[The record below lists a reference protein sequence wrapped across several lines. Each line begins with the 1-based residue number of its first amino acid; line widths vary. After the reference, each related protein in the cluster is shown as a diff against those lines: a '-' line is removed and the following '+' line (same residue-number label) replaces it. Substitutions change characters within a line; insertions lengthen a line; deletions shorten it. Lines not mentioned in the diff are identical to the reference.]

1 MNEEALK
8 DAYDYFYRTGYDG
21 NIIQFRDLLNT
32 NKEAVQ
38 DAYNHFVET
47 GYEGDINAFKDL
59 VGVEPVKKKERRD
72 TFGPSLEE
80 DSKFKSILGP
90 EFDRDD
96 EEYAEYLEKKNKEA
110 VSKIREIRPDLDF
123 PTKEEYYGLGKTPE
137 LTETSAYKDVTDLS
151 AAEKKANA
159 ERAKIAQEYAEGK
172 RELTPQQSLV
182 NTLHNSL
189 GRLATTDDKA
199 RYLYGIVSGDME
211 QIGLAEKELARVES
225 YSKPVAEFTQVSS
238 LLKDAEGDYKAQKEI
253 APEVRKMFGAA
264 FIDSFSSVLT
274 SAIQSKTTFG
284 LGLASDMIGE
294 SIRSYNKEKAAANN
308 VTEEEL
314 YESGEADIIMPGT
327 IGFFAYRMEK
337 FGLGK
342 IGKAIKSMPDGLK
355 KFFSNLI
362 GTGFTEGSTEG
373 GQFVAEELNKF
384 IGSRD
389 KIDEEDDLSGIGDKF
404 VEILG
409 SREFREAIYK
419 GVAGGGGAYSGGT
432 AYTAMAGVKTDEQ
445 TKRQDEAFDKLIKL
459 KDARQKTKLTPEEDQ
474 AFTAAEEEAKGELMV
489 VNKEA
494 ADMLSKLE
502 QEQVIEIEELQKEQ
516 QSLNN
521 MLVNTVNSK
530 NLTEEQKQIVIAE
543 LQKKFK
549 KNVDRVNEIKK
560 GVKTS
565 TKEEKK
571 ETTKGFDLTS
581 EEDVKSVEQKYD
593 PTTEADKFTI
603 IEVAKRTQAA
613 LQKAIPGLNIVLHE
627 SPDSFVQESGAGQ
640 VGRGAFNRKQNT
652 IHINLQD
659 ADRTTLAHEAFHAML
674 RNVVNKGRWESETK
688 KMFEAVLPDI
698 KGTTL
703 EKELEDFISNYDT
716 NVQNEERLTQMFA
729 RIAETETQFK
739 ATTRQK
745 VKDWVNKVARA
756 INRNNVFTDKDIQD
770 LEVKRVLNTLA
781 GKVTAGEEIEAIE
794 VAKLD
799 SEVREKLIKGED
811 LEQGSYIG
819 NVVIDKDYKEEDRD
833 VALQL
838 KERTIDIGSIVRGSL
853 NDLKGKK
860 VFGMAADRAAVGKID
875 INGKEYDMMGGPLYA
890 YLNQGGWAFSAKG
903 PATRVLNNVKA
914 TDGIAV
920 IMLQAK
926 EGILGNQMTYDIVV
940 DQFRT
945 AVEKGQAKESELVD
959 DINKALQA
967 TAPVKKFIEKKGV
980 KPVTSIDD
988 FDKTLREA
996 NFNQRN
1002 TFFKSLLGGSGL
1014 KTKSGF
1020 EKKYGFLSTDLLI
1033 NSMTDP
1039 AFRDLEYGD
1048 LVAAVQFDKDS
1059 EIIDTRETD
1068 EYDTHPSYPFILKGK
1083 PLMVFNKPV
1092 DTRKVFGDFVSS
1104 KGQVLGEVDKP
1115 SGAYTTMQAQPKSKV
1130 KQVKEEVSEVAL
1142 QKEASKVLKGFT
1154 KDSKE
1159 FIKGIEKE
1167 KKKKNVWNAVFD
1179 RQSDL
1184 KKIFSKGTIGAK
1196 EVYNSIVTKAGAS
1209 AYAKEKFKEAEA
1221 KIYKG
1226 ISPEEEDT
1234 LNAIILAKRVIAI
1247 NKKRIEKQVEAA
1259 KYAKEYGKTIP
1270 RSKAKDI
1277 DKNIL
1282 DFYYEPSLMETDD
1295 GDTIVSYKLK
1305 DFNPYSAVNKNGG
1318 VLDAASATLALEQLK
1333 TTNPK
1338 LYDDLD
1344 GRSEVYFE
1352 EFRGLLK
1359 ELYDSGRINKGTYE
1373 YFRDVNYSPIRV
1385 LQQIFKDNKSL
1396 TKEDI
1401 DKTAALYGIPAK
1413 DILALTDKNEMTILT
1428 DSRWILAMSTAAIQR
1443 KRFNNVLMNKI
1454 YDTVNLTP
1462 IAFEEFITLNRK
1474 EAKEKGFVPV
1484 SFFRKGEP
1492 MKVYMD
1498 EQYARQLM
1506 DIRVDNKV
1514 LDGIE
1519 KFSGGKLLK
1528 FFATGGNVA
1537 FILSNAPI
1545 DLMNVALFTDV
1556 YNRTPLEKVKA
1567 ISLAKVTSDFIKNAT
1582 GKMIS
1587 DVRGKGK
1594 YKQLYEEFL
1603 RYGGGMDYLSQ
1614 TGISKINKGKDTNYD
1629 RMLGVLSYL
1638 GTTSEQAV
1646 RVSVFDKVK
1655 KDKIK
1660 EYKKKN
1666 GVNPTGK
1673 SLENILFEAAAQAR
1687 ETIDFAQGGSLTKQ
1701 IDKIVPYTNATIQGV
1716 RRPIDYAKQNPKA
1729 FMSALAQ
1736 VAGLGV
1742 AVPGLNFLLAGLA
1755 GDDEE
1760 PKEILKELREMS
1772 SKYEKANYYQFLNPF
1787 DLRDEKGNLN
1797 YLRIRKLPTISLF
1810 STPAED
1816 LTYSYYTG
1824 KDFDSKLL
1832 MQSAKSTVPFTGGI
1846 VDLAGSNPAVSAFIA
1861 YYANYDLF
1869 RGEEIVRKDAS
1880 RPIKAY
1886 AEGMEDDDVSVLY
1899 KAFATLGSSVGVD
1912 VSPKRMQ
1919 AAIEKVITSP
1929 TTNPLVGLLYGG
1941 GEALKQLKDGDVDI
1955 DFILKPLEG
1964 FFDGISRRAYRQ
1976 TNPNVKKYN
1985 EKDVVLDLI
1994 EKNNT
1999 ESYLKNKRAN
2009 DKMNDLI
2016 DQYGVGNLPKT
2027 LPSEF
2032 KNYIKENF
2040 DPIDQRL
2047 MIQKYTRRLKSSAID
2062 GIFFDIAYERDPKNQ
2077 ALYLQYLYGPTME
2090 REEYIELQKFV
2101 KTITGRKVSKKA
2113 LLEYKNLN

>member
-8 DAYDYFYRTGYDG
+8 DAYDHFYRTGYDG

-59 VGVEPVKKKERRD
+59 VGVEPVKKKEPSD

-96 EEYAEYLEKKNKEA
+96 QEYAEYLEKKNKEA
-110 VSKIREIRPDLDF
+110 VAKIREIRPDLDF
-123 PTKEEYYGLGKTPE
+123 PTKEEYYGIDNIPE
-137 LTETSAYKDVTDLS
+137 FTETSVYKDVTELS
-151 AAEKKANA
+151 AGEKKAMA

-211 QIGLAEKELARVES
+211 QVGLAEKELARVEG
-225 YSKPVAEFTQVSS
+225 YSKPVAEFS
-238 LLKDAEGDYKAQKEI
+238 KDGED
-253 APEVRKMFGAA
+253 PLMFGAA
-264 FIDSFSSVLT
+264 FVDSFSSVVT
-274 SAIQSKTTFG
+274 SAIQSKATFK

-294 SIRSYNKEKAAANN
+294 SIRSYNKEKAVANN

-314 YESGEADIIMPGT
+314 YESGEAEIIMPGI

-342 IGKAIKSMPDGLK
+342 IGKAIKSMPKGVK
-355 KFFSNLI
+355 KFFFNLI
-362 GTGFTEGSTEG
+362 GTGTTEGVTEG

-384 IGSRD
+384 IGSKD
-389 KIDEEDDLSGIGDKF
+389 KIDGEDDLSGIGDKF

-409 SREFREAIYK
+409 SREFRESIYK
-419 GVAGGGGAYSGGT
+419 GVAGGGGAYSGGR
-432 AYTAMAGVKTDEQ
+432 AYRAMAGVKTNEQ
-445 TKRQDEAFDKLIKL
+445 TKKQDKAFDKLIKL
-459 KDARQKTKLTPEEDQ
+459 KDARQKTKLTPEEDK
-474 AFTAAEEEAKGELMV
+474 AFATAEEEAKGDIKN
-489 VNKEA
+489 VNEEA
-494 ADMLSKLE
+494 AEILSKLE
-502 QEQVIEIEELQKEQ
+502 EEQVSEIEGLQREQ

-530 NLTEEQKQIVIAE
+530 TLNEEQKQIVITE

-560 GVKTS
+560 GAKPS
-565 TKEEKK
+565 TEKQ
-571 ETTKGFDLTS
+571 ESKGFDLTS

-593 PTTEADKFTI
+593 STTEADKFTI
-603 IEVAKRTQAA
+603 IDAAKRTQAA
-613 LQKAIPGLNIVLHE
+613 LQKAIPGLNIVIHDTPE
-627 SPDSFVQESGAGQ
+627 SFVQESGAGQ

-756 INRNNVFTDKDIQD
+756 INRDNVFTDKDIQD

-799 SEVREKLIKGED
+799 SEVREKLIKGD
-811 LEQGSYIG
+811 DIEQGSYIG
-819 NVVIDKDYKEEDRD
+819 NIVIDKNYKEEDRD
-833 VALQL
+833 IALQL
-838 KERTIDIGSIVRGSL
+838 KERTIDIKNIVRGSL
-853 NDLKGKK
+853 NDLVGKN
-860 VFGMAADRAAVGKID
+860 VFGMAADRAAVGKIE
-875 INGKEYDMMGGPLYA
+875 INGKEYNMMGGPLYA

-903 PATRVLNNVKA
+903 PATRVLNNAKA

-940 DQFRT
+940 DQFRN
-945 AVEKGQAKESELVD
+945 AVEKGQANESELVE
-959 DINKALQA
+959 DINKALKS
-967 TAPVKKFIEKKGV
+967 TAPVKSFIEKKGI
-980 KPVTSIDD
+980 KPVTSIND
-988 FDKTLREA
+988 FNQTLREA

-1002 TFFKSLLGGSGL
+1002 TFFKSLLGGTGL

-1020 EKKYGFLSTDLLI
+1020 EKKYGFLSTDKLI
-1033 NSMTDP
+1033 ESMTDP
-1039 AFRDLEYGD
+1039 AFKDLEYGD
-1048 LVAAVQFDKDS
+1048 LIAAVQFDKDS

-1130 KQVKEEVSEVAL
+1130 SQVREEVSEVAL
-1142 QKEASKVLKGFT
+1142 QKNAFSVLKGFS

-1159 FIKGIEKE
+1159 FIKSIEKE

-1184 KKIFSKGTIGAK
+1184 KKIFSKGTLGAK

-1226 ISPEEEDT
+1226 ISPDEEDT
-1234 LNAIILAKRVIAI
+1234 LNAMILAKRVIAI

-1259 KYAKEYGKTIP
+1259 KYAKEYGKTISK
-1270 RSKAKDI
+1270 SKAKDV

-1282 DFYYEPSLMETDD
+1282 DFYYDL
-1295 GDTIVSYKLK
+1295 TITENEEGESVVSYKLK

-1318 VLDAASATLALEQLK
+1318 VLNAASATLALEQLK

-1344 GRSEVYFE
+1344 GRSEIYFE

-1359 ELYDSGRINKGTYE
+1359 ELYDSGRINKGAYE
-1373 YFRDVNYSPIRV
+1373 YFRDVNYSPIKV
-1385 LQQIFKDNKSL
+1385 LQQIFKDNQKL
-1396 TKEDI
+1396 TQGEI

-1462 IAFEEFITLNRK
+1462 MAFEEFISLNRK

-1582 GKMIS
+1582 GKMVS

-1614 TGISKINKGKDTNYD
+1614 TGISKINKGRDTNYD

-1666 GVNPTGK
+1666 GINPTGK

-1687 ETIDFAQGGSLTKQ
+1687 ETIDFAQGGNLTKQ
-1701 IDKIVPYTNATIQGV
+1701 IDKIVPYTNATIQGI
-1716 RRPIDYAKQNPKA
+1716 RRPIDYAKQNPIG
-1729 FMSALAQ
+1729 FTSALAQ
-1736 VAGLGV
+1736 VAGIGA

-1760 PKEILKELREMS
+1760 PKEVLTELREMS
-1772 SKYEKANYYQFLNPF
+1772 SKYEKAN
-1787 DLRDEKGNLN
+1787 
-1797 YLRIRKLPTISLF
+1797 
-1810 STPAED
+1810 
-1816 LTYSYYTG
+1816 
-1824 KDFDSKLL
+1824 
-1832 MQSAKSTVPFTGGI
+1832 
-1846 VDLAGSNPAVSAFIA
+1846 
-1861 YYANYDLF
+1861 
-1869 RGEEIVRKDAS
+1869 
-1880 RPIKAY
+1880 
-1886 AEGMEDDDVSVLY
+1886 
-1899 KAFATLGSSVGVD
+1899 
-1912 VSPKRMQ
+1912 
-1919 AAIEKVITSP
+1919 
-1929 TTNPLVGLLYGG
+1929 
-1941 GEALKQLKDGDVDI
+1941 
-1955 DFILKPLEG
+1955 
-1964 FFDGISRRAYRQ
+1964 
-1976 TNPNVKKYN
+1976 
-1985 EKDVVLDLI
+1985 
-1994 EKNNT
+1994 
-1999 ESYLKNKRAN
+1999 
-2009 DKMNDLI
+2009 
-2016 DQYGVGNLPKT
+2016 
-2027 LPSEF
+2027 
-2032 KNYIKENF
+2032 
-2040 DPIDQRL
+2040 
-2047 MIQKYTRRLKSSAID
+2047 
-2062 GIFFDIAYERDPKNQ
+2062 
-2077 ALYLQYLYGPTME
+2077 
-2090 REEYIELQKFV
+2090 
-2101 KTITGRKVSKKA
+2101 
-2113 LLEYKNLN
+2113 